1 MLLTGMTPVRSM
13 LGAIQAGSRG
23 GRGGWSGEFTPT
35 AAAAAVTAQESD
47 SDGEDDVSKDEEL
60 GESSAARQIREH
72 GTGNKK
78 STMDRYGTF
87 VDPNKK
93 WLKAS
98 VAIHI
103 NQI

>member
-1 MLLTGMTPVRSM
+1 M
-13 LGAIQAGSRG
+13 LGAIQLGSRG
-23 GRGGWSGEFTPT
+23 GRGGWNGEFTPT

-47 SDGEDDVSKDEEL
+47 SDGDGEGDDDVSKDEEP

-93 WLKAS
+93 WMKAS
-98 VAIHI
+98 VAFHANHI
-103 NQI
+103 YVNHI